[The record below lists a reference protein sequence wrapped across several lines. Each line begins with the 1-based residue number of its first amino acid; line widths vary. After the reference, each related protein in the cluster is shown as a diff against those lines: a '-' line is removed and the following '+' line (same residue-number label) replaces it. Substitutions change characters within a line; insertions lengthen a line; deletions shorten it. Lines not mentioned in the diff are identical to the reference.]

1 MTNQIFT
8 LAELG
13 WGQFYQSQ
21 LSMEECSE
29 AIPLRVTEVQRNTL
43 DALGAK
49 GPQKVPVTGLLA
61 EQGITV
67 GDWLLVDA
75 KTRSPLRVLDRKSEI
90 KRRAA
95 GKDYVTQLIA
105 ANIDTLFIVSSC
117 NADFNPARLERYL
130 ALAHQADVTPVLV
143 LTKADLSKDPQKYL
157 EDAAREMPGHAVV
170 AINARSTDA
179 QSLLAEWC
187 GAGQT
192 VALVGSSGVGKSTL
206 AIALTGQDI
215 LTQDIREEDAK
226 GKHTTTAR
234 SMYRMLSGG
243 WLIDTPGMRALRLYD
258 VREGVDM
265 VFDDII
271 TLAAACKFNDCAH
284 DSEPGCRVQAEIQA
298 GRLDANRLNRWQKLQ
313 REDTRNTE
321 SASETRARN
330 KKTNKVYSGGR
341 ARAKMKREGQD

>member
-1 MTNQIFT
+1 MTNQTFS

-13 WGQFYQSQ
+13 WGPFYQSQ
-21 LSMEECSE
+21 LSVEECSE
-29 AIPLRVTEVQRNTL
+29 TTPLRVTEVQRNTL
-43 DALGAK
+43 DALGAN

-67 GDWLLVDA
+67 GDWLLLDA
-75 KTRSPLRVLDRKSEI
+75 ETKSPMRVLDRKSEI

-143 LTKADLSKDPQKYL
+143 LTKADMCEDPQKYL
-157 EDAAREMPGHAVV
+157 DDSAREMPGHAVV
-170 AINARSTDA
+170 TLNARSTDA
-179 QSLLAEWC
+179 QTDLAEWC

-206 AIALTGQDI
+206 AIALTGLDI

-234 SMYRMLSGG
+234 SMYRMISGG

-258 VREGVDM
+258 VAEGVDM

-271 TLAAACKFNDCAH
+271 ALAAGCKFNDCAH
-284 DSEPGCRVQAEIQA
+284 DSEPGCVVQTEIQA

-313 REDTRNTE
+313 REDQRNTE
-321 SASETRARN
+321 STAETRARN
-330 KKTNKVYSGGR
+330 KKSHVAHAGGKVR
-341 ARAKMKREGQD
+341 IKMKKGDFY